1 MIDGSKFAFI
11 PQFEAGQRTLNPGLA
26 DQGNKKKKKNTL
38 QFTPLKFGVIL
49 IFPPRVSKFGLV
61 PLLLCSILIGAL
73 PSIPGTNV
81 SVKCR
86 LSLSCMLVGPIKS
99 CHVN

>member
-1 MIDGSKFAFI
+1 M
-11 PQFEAGQRTLNPGLA
+11 
-26 DQGNKKKKKNTL
+26 DQSSLSYHNLKQDKELSIQDLLTKKKKKTTL
-38 QFTPLKFGVIL
+38 QFKPLKFGAIL